1 MIFMGIDKNE
11 SILAETT
18 NYTHSM
24 GNKELDDLRNHIP
37 FDSKFKELLNF
48 FYLDDKTEV
57 YEYLKDNERILSII
71 DNIKCTLT
79 NYFKGESYIL
89 RIVHDPEIEYSY
101 LDIIIKVDYDK
112 GLDDLLDKLKKV
124 NSEIRP
130 LKRKYD
136 LIGTFSIDLE
146 CI

>member
-1 MIFMGIDKNE
+1 MSMNQNE
-11 SILAETT
+11 SILTETT
-18 NYTHSM
+18 NYTHAM
-24 GNKELDDLRNHIP
+24 DNKELDDLMNNIS

-48 FYLDDKTEV
+48 FYFDDKTEV
-57 YEYLKDNERILSII
+57 YEYLKENERILSII

-112 GLDDLLDKLKKV
+112 GLDDLLDKLKKLS
-124 NSEIRP
+124 SEIRP
-130 LKRKYD
+130 LKRKYN
-136 LIGTFSIDLE
+136 LIETFSIDLE

>member
-1 MIFMGIDKNE
+1 M
-11 SILAETT
+11 
-18 NYTHSM
+18 
-24 GNKELDDLRNHIP
+24 
-37 FDSKFKELLNF
+37 
-48 FYLDDKTEV
+48 
-57 YEYLKDNERILSII
+57 
-71 DNIKCTLT
+71 T

-89 RIVHDPEIEYSY
+89 RIVHNPEIEYSY

-130 LKRKYD
+130 LKRKYN

>member
-24 GNKELDDLRNHIP
+24 DNKELDDLRNHIP

-48 FYLDDKTEV
+48 FYFDDKTEV
-57 YEYLKDNERILSII
+57 YEYLKENERILSII

-89 RIVHDPEIEYSY
+89 RIVHNPEIEYSY

>member
-1 MIFMGIDKNE
+1 MNNI
-11 SILAETT
+11 S
-18 NYTHSM
+18 
-24 GNKELDDLRNHIP
+24 
-37 FDSKFKELLNF
+37 FDSKLLNF
-48 FYLDDKTEV
+48 FYFDDKTEV
-57 YEYLKDNERILSII
+57 YEYLKENERILSII
-71 DNIKCTLT
+71 DNIKSTIT
-79 NYFKGESYIL
+79 KYYKGEAVIL

-112 GLDDLLDKLKKV
+112 GLDNLLDKLKKV

-130 LKRKYD
+130 LKRKYG

>member
-1 MIFMGIDKNE
+1 M
-11 SILAETT
+11 
-18 NYTHSM
+18 
-24 GNKELDDLRNHIP
+24 NHIQ
-37 FDSKFKELLNF
+37 FNLKFKELLNF
-48 FYLDDKTEV
+48 FYFDDKTEV
-57 YEYLKDNERILSII
+57 QGYLKDNERILLII
-71 DNIKCTLT
+71 DNIKSTLT

-89 RIVHDPEIEYSY
+89 RIIHDPEIDYSY

-112 GLDDLLDKLKKV
+112 CLDDLLDKLKKV

-136 LIGTFSIDLE
+136 FIGTFSIDLK

>member
-1 MIFMGIDKNE
+1 MCIDKNE
-11 SILAETT
+11 SILTGTT
-18 NYTHSM
+18 NYTHSID
-24 GNKELDDLRNHIP
+24 NKELGGLMNHIP

-48 FYLDDKTEV
+48 FYFDDKTEV
-57 YEYLKDNERILSII
+57 YEYLKENERILSII

>member
-1 MIFMGIDKNE
+1 M
-11 SILAETT
+11 
-18 NYTHSM
+18 
-24 GNKELDDLRNHIP
+24 
-37 FDSKFKELLNF
+37 
-48 FYLDDKTEV
+48 
-57 YEYLKDNERILSII
+57 
-71 DNIKCTLT
+71 T

-130 LKRKYD
+130 LKKNMI
-136 LIGTFSIDLE
+136 LLE
-146 CI
+146 HFQ

>member
-1 MIFMGIDKNE
+1 MCIDKNE
-11 SILAETT
+11 SILTGTT
-18 NYTHSM
+18 NYTHSID
-24 GNKELDDLRNHIP
+24 NKELGGLMNHIP

-48 FYLDDKTEV
+48 FYFDDKTEV
-57 YEYLKDNERILSII
+57 YGYLKDNERILLII
-71 DNIKCTLT
+71 DNIKSTLT